1 MKKMNTSVSPASRV
15 SPILLAIILVTL
27 FLSMFSIY
35 LGINQFASPAGDAST
50 GSFYILMGGVTL
62 GLCTY
67 MLIQTRK
74 RMLRI
79 VTPEMQP
86 LSTTLT
92 CQKCGLNDTREFQR
106 GDFVFKQ
113 TDKKCPRDNE
123 NMVISAIYREIKE
136 KEKVKE
142 EAYR

>member
-1 MKKMNTSVSPASRV
+1 MNTTVSPASRA
-15 SPILLAIILVTL
+15 SPFLLTIILVIL
-27 FLSMFSIY
+27 FVSMFSIY
-35 LGINQFASPAGDAST
+35 LGINQFVSPQGDVNA
-50 GSFYILMGGVTL
+50 GSFYVLVGGVML
-62 GLCTY
+62 SLSTY

-92 CQKCGLNDTREFQR
+92 CKKCGLNDTREFQR

-123 NMVISAIYREIKE
+123 DMMISAIYREIKE
-136 KEKVKE
+136 KEKAKE
-142 EAYR
+142 ESYR